1 MKNTILHIIA
11 FVLFSNT
18 SFAQTPLPAP
28 PQTEAIVL
36 IGGIAHLGNGELI
49 ENSII
54 GFDKGVITFV
64 GDARSDQDLSG
75 YKKIDI
81 TGKHIYPGFI
91 LPNSALGLDEIAAVQ
106 ASVDKSE
113 VGTMNPNIR
122 SVIAYNTDSK
132 IIATLRFNGVLI
144 AETTPA
150 GGRISGTSS
159 VMNLDGWNWED
170 AALKMD
176 IGIHMSWPNRMR
188 WNFNEATWSYALE
201 DNKNYSSDV
210 EEITSFFDDAISYS
224 RQSTKDRNMKLE
236 AMRGLFSGEK
246 ILFISVDGSKEIIES
261 VRFAQKMGVVK
272 IVINSGTGIGALDV
286 APFLV
291 ENKIPVILNKIHSL
305 PSNGDMNLN
314 TPFKLPYLLSQAGV
328 SVSLSHFDGAMSAR
342 NLPFYAGTAITYGV
356 AKEEAVK
363 MLTLNPAMALGI
375 DKEVGSLERGKRATF
390 FVSDGDAL
398 DMRTNN
404 LVLAYIDGKKIELN
418 NEQHDL
424 YERYTKKYSEE
435 KTEY

>member
-1 MKNTILHIIA
+1 MKNTILYIIA
-11 FVLFSNT
+11 VVSLGNLT
-18 SFAQTPLPAP
+18 FAQTPLPAA
-28 PQTEAIVL
+28 PQSEPIVL

-54 GFDKGVITFV
+54 GFDKGIITFV
-64 GDARSDQDLSG
+64 SAAGTDQDLSG

-91 LPNSALGLDEIAAVQ
+91 LPNTALGLDEIAAVQ
-106 ASVDKSE
+106 ASVDNNE
-113 VGTMNPNIR
+113 VGKMNPNVR

-144 AETTPA
+144 AETTPS

-176 IGIHMSWPNRMR
+176 VGIHMSWPNRLR

-201 DNKNYSSDV
+201 DNKNYTSDV
-210 EEITSFFDDAISYS
+210 EEIAAFFDDAISYS
-224 RQSTKDRNMKLE
+224 RLANKDRNMKLE
-236 AMRGLFSGEK
+236 AMKGLFTGEK
-246 ILFISVDGSKEIIES
+246 ILFISVDESKEIIES
-261 VRFAQKMGVVK
+261 VRFAQKMGVLK

-305 PSNGDMNLN
+305 PANGDMNVN

-328 SVSLSHFDGAMSAR
+328 TVSLSHSGGAMSAR
-342 NLPFYAGTAITYGV
+342 NLPFYAGTTVAYGV
-356 AKEEAVK
+356 DKEEAVK
-363 MLTLNPAMALGI
+363 MLSLNSAMALGI
-375 DKEVGSLERGKRATF
+375 DKEVGSIEKGKRATF
-390 FVSDGDAL
+390 FVSEGDAL

-404 LVLAYIDGKKIELN
+404 LILAFIDGKKIVLN
-418 NEQHDL
+418 NEQQDL
-424 YERYTKKYSEE
+424 YERYTKKYKDENPE
-435 KTEY
+435 N